1 MNCYRWV
8 YSLYLCLTGLQGIIR
23 LCLSLIFWDWPE
35 RGLWFWFYS
44 MTSSRKL
51 LLNWM
56 WLSQITLQ
64 QNLRLLFTRIWLN
77 PCLREIIDLFAVTD
91 NKLHVWLMILLSYM
105 YKNVIIIV
113 EFGEDLHNR
122 WNWQCWSF
130 GRGVWHYSQGC

>member
-1 MNCYRWV
+1 MVQGIIINF
-8 YSLYLCLTGLQGIIR
+8 LLCLSVTFYIINNSFRYELLQMSIHCTCAWGLQGIIR

-35 RGLWFWFYS
+35 QGLWFWFYS

-91 NKLHVWLMILLSYM
+91 NKLHVWLMTILLLSYCTCIKM
-105 YKNVIIIV
+105 
-113 EFGEDLHNR
+113 LL
-122 WNWQCWSF
+122 SL
-130 GRGVWHYSQGC
+130 